1 MNDMVLKKAIAETLC
16 EEYITSIPSYDSD
29 HVFSDSFNRK
39 MDKLIARRRKAYYP
53 IIKTTGRRVAAGLV
67 AAALMG
73 TVTVAAYEPAR
84 TLFKEFFIDR
94 FVHHDTV
101 KSVQN
106 KETPIRN
113 EIEKEYRINVP
124 ADFDEISENS
134 VNTNELIERIYVSP
148 DDKVIRFQQQIASKY
163 VMEVDNEQAELVS
176 KNDRDGNEILVYYD
190 DSALYDYTMIIW
202 YYDGYAFTLSGD
214 LNETDMMDVYYSLY
228 AK

>member
-1 MNDMVLKKAIAETLC
+1 MNDIVFKKAIAEALC
-16 EEYITSIPSYDSD
+16 EEYIASIPSHDSD
-29 HVFSDSFNRK
+29 HLFSDSFNRK
-39 MDKLIARRRKAYYP
+39 MDKLIARRRKTYYP